1 MGFDAY
7 LYVKLYFE
15 KGRPY
20 FYRLG
25 LTKVFDKEFDLSKI
39 PTIPE
44 EFQCFEKLRGWSY
57 GALLSPE
64 PNETD
69 VELSSLNPCYEKMVA
84 DPTYTEGSI
93 GVEEFQLFGKFCEWV
108 RSTDIDFKYML
119 SY

>member
-1 MGFDAY
+1 MGFDV
-7 LYVKLYFE
+7 YVYVQLYFE

-20 FYRLG
+20 FYKPGAER
-25 LTKVFDKEFDLSKI
+25 EFDLSKI
-39 PTIPE
+39 PRIPE
-44 EFQCFEKLRGWSY
+44 EFQCFETLRGWSY

-64 PNETD
+64 PNSTEVDLTTF
-69 VELSSLNPCYEKMVA
+69 EPSYEKMVA
-84 DPTYTEGSI
+84 DSTYTEGSI

>member
-7 LYVKLYFE
+7 VYVQLYFE

-20 FYRLG
+20 FY
-25 LTKVFDKEFDLSKI
+25 TPMAEKEFDLSKI
-39 PTIPE
+39 PRIPE

-57 GALLSPE
+57 GALLSPG
-64 PNETD
+64 PNETE
-69 VELSSLNPCYEKMVA
+69 VAITSLDPSYETMVT

-93 GVEEFQLFGKFCEWV
+93 SVEEFQHFEKFCEWV
-108 RSTDIDFKYML
+108 RSTEIDFKYML